1 MEPFALACLFLL
13 AVSIQAQAS
22 PRAETFRMGFN
33 VASEAQDGHED
44 LRAQMSRLESKLDD
58 LLWESDRLG
67 DSAEV
72 PLVSIV
78 TAARPGA
85 VPGN

>member
-1 MEPFALACLFLL
+1 
-13 AVSIQAQAS
+13 
-22 PRAETFRMGFN
+22 MGFN

-67 DSAEV
+67 DSAEG